1 MVYRQLHNIDLNEVR
16 VSGSLE
22 RKWEVLTKI
31 DETQSSEAGVFCE
44 FCEISK
50 NTFFYRKLPVA
61 AFVSQKHLYGSL
73 FFVMFRLQPF
83 NFIKKRPRQKFL
95 PINFKIFQVTFLV
108 EESDRL
114 LVRLVFYLSP
124 YHFSSLSIF
133 WVNRK
138 TLPDTDL
145 SFILFFNK
153 VINEWDS
160 YSNDS
165 QRCRNKNRGVLQKKA
180 VLKHFAKFTGKH
192 LCRSL
197 FFSFL

>member
-1 MVYRQLHNIDLNEVR
+1 
-16 VSGSLE
+16 
-22 RKWEVLTKI
+22 
-31 DETQSSEAGVFCE
+31 
-44 FCEISK
+44 
-50 NTFFYRKLPVA
+50 
-61 AFVSQKHLYGSL
+61 
-73 FFVMFRLQPF
+73 MFRLQPF

-95 PINFKIFQVTFLV
+95 PIYFKIFQVTFLV
-108 EESDRL
+108 EDSDRL

-165 QRCRNKNRGVLQKKA
+165 QRCRNKNRGVLQKKT

-197 FFSFL
+197 FFFFFVVLKILDNLCFMQNSLNVDNCWCKRNFENCPTRPYLYFKCSLRI